1 VELVNLVIAC
11 QGLVERA
18 NQELGDILNA
28 LTRIVSGAESLTFV
42 QFMKN

>member
-18 NQELGDILNA
+18 NQEVGDILNA
-28 LTRIVSGAESLTFV
+28 LRRIVNSAEEQRV
-42 QFMKN
+42 